1 MRSIALDV
9 ILRAVF
15 GVDDVA
21 RNAPLR
27 GALER
32 MLAGT
37 TPPWR
42 FLGLLLAQRFAPSV
56 RGWRRASPLMRRV
69 DKLLFAEIAR
79 RRDEHAG
86 GDRDDILSLLIG
98 ARDEHGEPL
107 SDEHLR
113 DELMTMLVAGH
124 ETTATALAWGLER
137 LARSPAALD
146 RLEAELDAG
155 EDAYLDAT
163 VSETLRVRPVVP
175 FALRELTE
183 PMRIGGFDLP
193 AGTRAAP
200 CGWLL
205 HRRPDIYPDPE
216 AFRPERFLETPPGTY
231 TWIPFGGGTRRCL
244 GASFSMFEMKHVLR
258 AVVGARRI
266 TAIGAAD
273 EDYARRGVT
282 FVPADDTP
290 LLLPERTPAPRAAA
304 LPG

>member
-1 MRSIALDV
+1 
-9 ILRAVF
+9 
-15 GVDDVA
+15 
-21 RNAPLR
+21 
-27 GALER
+27 
-32 MLAGT
+32 
-37 TPPWR
+37 
-42 FLGLLLAQRFAPSV
+42 
-56 RGWRRASPLMRRV
+56 MRRV

-79 RRDEHAG
+79 RRNEPAAA
-86 GDRDDILSLLIG
+86 DRDDILSLLIG
-98 ARDEHGEPL
+98 ARDDRGEPL

-124 ETTATALAWGLER
+124 ETTATALAWGLE
-137 LARSPAALD
+137 
-146 RLEAELDAG
+146 AEVDAG

-163 VSETLRVRPVVP
+163 ASETLRVRPVVP

-183 PMRIGGFDLP
+183 PMSIGGFDLP
-193 AGTRAAP
+193 VGARAAP

-205 HRRPDIYPDPE
+205 HRRHDIYPDPD
-216 AFRPERFLETPPGTY
+216 AFRPERFLGAPPGTY